1 MNWKQKAEKIEKDY
15 KEAAVK
21 NAGVGVAG
29 AGVGVGVALITS
41 GIFFWK
47 TKSDKKHIEDVFTLI
62 SERDVKSYDV
72 AIVELNERIT
82 RIVDESVKLKRAL
95 EKIKTFRIDYN

>member
-21 NAGVGVAG
+21 NAGTGIAG
-29 AGVGVGVALITS
+29 AGVALITN

-47 TKSDKKHIEDVFTLI
+47 TKSDKKHIEDVFMLI
-62 SERDVKSYDV
+62 S
-72 AIVELNERIT
+72 
-82 RIVDESVKLKRAL
+82 
-95 EKIKTFRIDYN
+95 